1 MLLCPTPTACL
12 SQASE
17 FARSAGAVR
26 GKGMAL
32 ESHSAGLQILRKPL
46 KVSEP

>member
-17 FARSAGAVR
+17 FARSAGRAVR
-26 GKGMAL
+26 GKGMTGVPLCWTTHLAQ
-32 ESHSAGLQILRKPL
+32 AADGL
-46 KVSEP
+46 